1 LGVLVLAPTPVI
13 PPLAPPGVILGG
25 GRLLA
30 IRKVLAPLL
39 KRSLAGAW
47 ILVFIPA
54 TRELS
59 ADMMRE
65 AQAVAEKL
73 GVTFRV
79 PLEKR
84 IEGAAKV
91 GKHKTSTLQDVEA
104 GRPVEVDALI
114 GSVIEL
120 GELTGTPT
128 PATRAV
134 YALLKLLVKTMHDEG
149 ARVVMQRV

>member
-1 LGVLVLAPTPVI
+1 
-13 PPLAPPGVILGG
+13 
-25 GRLLA
+25 
-30 IRKVLAPLL
+30 
-39 KRSLAGAW
+39 
-47 ILVFIPA
+47 
-54 TRELS
+54 
-59 ADMMRE
+59 M
-65 AQAVAEKL
+65 
-73 GVTFRV
+73 

-120 GELTGTPT
+120 GELTGTAT

-134 YALLKLLVKTMHDEG
+134 YALLKLLVKTMHEEH
-149 ARVVMQRV
+149 ARVVMQRL

>member
-1 LGVLVLAPTPVI
+1 MSFNPMSALTHATLVDICQEPSTRALA
-13 PPLAPPGVILGG
+13 A
-25 GRLLA
+25 
-30 IRKVLAPLL
+30 
-39 KRSLAGAW
+39 S
-47 ILVFIPA
+47 
-54 TRELS
+54 
-59 ADMMRE
+59 MMRE
-65 AQAVAEKL
+65 AQVIAEKL

-84 IEGAAKV
+84 IAGAEKV

-128 PATRAV
+128 PAVRAV
-134 YALLKLLVKTMHDEG
+134 CALMTLLEKTM
-149 ARVVMQRV
+149 